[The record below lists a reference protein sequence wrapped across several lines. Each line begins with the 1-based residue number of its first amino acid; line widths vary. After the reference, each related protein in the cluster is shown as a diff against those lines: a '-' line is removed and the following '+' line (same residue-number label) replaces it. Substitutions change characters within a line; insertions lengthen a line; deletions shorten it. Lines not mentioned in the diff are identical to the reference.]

1 MSKGGGTP
9 AATTQTTTSE
19 FPTEL
24 RPYITD
30 ILERAKGQAE
40 REEEQGYQAYT
51 GPRIAE
57 FEPEQLA
64 SQQAIREFAG
74 RGVAASPGL
83 SSAQTYY
90 TPALGLTLGQ
100 TEQFGAPQA
109 AQYMSP
115 YQQAVIDVEKREAVR
130 QFQPVQQGIGAQA
143 TRAGA
148 FGGSRQAILEAE
160 AGRNLQQQ
168 LGDIQTRGLQSAYDR
183 AQSAFEAQKARERGA
198 AGSLA
203 QMGAAIP
210 AQALKE
216 IGALQALGS
225 ERQQMAQRA
234 LDLGYSQFREEQM
247 FPTRSLQEY
256 QSIIR
261 GFPFT
266 PSTYS
271 TSSYI
276 APPASLAQNVL
287 GIGTGI
293 AGLAGAFGGFKEGG
307 VVRRQQAGTVGG
319 DDFLSPEDMMMVGSR
334 TETEEEVLP
343 FQEGERRVISK
354 FGKEQQYEFKDG
366 EWYRVKD
373 DNTLAKSPASGLI
386 RGNLMNVDEEGA
398 AESSIVATTEKPLT
412 IGEDRDIG
420 TMLFG
425 PPEETDIVIP
435 STTQAQPKVT
445 TTTEEIT
452 PEVVTQAVET
462 MTKPQP
468 QPQANVDPTKKV
480 PPSTVMPPKPEP
492 DVTKKEQKEGL
503 SFLEQ
508 TLKKIQ
514 DRETLSPEMKAYQSE
529 LKSLREGLGK
539 KESQRKEEL
548 KKQKYLQLAEF
559 GRSLLGADTTKGLLA
574 QVAQAG
580 EKPLA
585 TVGELVAEEGKLGEK
600 TQAEKVALLKGEADV
615 GEARTTAERQQLAD
629 ILSVQKA
636 IQDDI
641 ESKIK
646 LGEWGAGISSPSEA
660 TMINIASSVLG
671 RDVLAMTDRS
681 ELSKLETAKTTALKL
696 WSNDLNSSYT
706 LRNDPALADARFRE
720 ILGEQLKASGIAMG
734 SESAILNQTKP
745 ESGNQA
751 VGESDAFAPE

>member
-1 MSKGGGTP
+1 
-9 AATTQTTTSE
+9 
-19 FPTEL
+19 
-24 RPYITD
+24 
-30 ILERAKGQAE
+30 
-40 REEEQGYQAYT
+40 
-51 GPRIAE
+51 
-57 FEPEQLA
+57 
-64 SQQAIREFAG
+64 
-74 RGVAASPGL
+74 
-83 SSAQTYY
+83 
-90 TPALGLTLGQ
+90 
-100 TEQFGAPQA
+100 
-109 AQYMSP
+109 
-115 YQQAVIDVEKREAVR
+115 
-130 QFQPVQQGIGAQA
+130 
-143 TRAGA
+143 
-148 FGGSRQAILEAE
+148 
-160 AGRNLQQQ
+160 
-168 LGDIQTRGLQSAYDR
+168 
-183 AQSAFEAQKARERGA
+183 
-198 AGSLA
+198 
-203 QMGAAIP
+203 
-210 AQALKE
+210 
-216 IGALQALGS
+216 
-225 ERQQMAQRA
+225 
-234 LDLGYSQFREEQM
+234 
-247 FPTRSLQEY
+247 LQEY

-319 DDFLSPEDMMMVGSR
+319 DDFMSPDDMMLFGSGVK
-334 TETEEEVLP
+334 TEEEEVLP
-343 FQEGERRVISK
+343 FQEGERRVVSNMT
-354 FGKEQQYEFKDG
+354 GRETQYEFRDG
-366 EWYRVKD
+366 DWYRVKK
-373 DNTLAKSPASGLI
+373 DNTLAKDPASGLI
-386 RGNLMNVDEEGA
+386 RLNLMNVDEEGA
-398 AESSIVATTEKPLT
+398 AESGIIGTTEKPLT

-435 STTQAQPKVT
+435 STAQAQPKVT
-445 TTTEEIT
+445 TTTEDIT

-514 DRETLSPEMKAYQSE
+514 DRETLSPEMKAYQAE

-585 TVGELVAEEGKLGEK
+585 RVGELVAQEGELGEK
-600 TQAEKVALLKGEADV
+600 TQAEKLALLKGEADV
-615 GEARTTAERQQLAD
+615 GEAARTAERQQVAD
-629 ILSVQKA
+629 IISVQSA
-636 IQDDI
+636 IQKDI
-641 ESKIK
+641 ENKIK
-646 LGEWGAGISSPSEA
+646 LGEWGAGISTPTESS
-660 TMINIASSVLG
+660 MIAMANALLG
-671 RDVLAMTDRS
+671 QDTLMLNPKDLA
-681 ELSKLETAKTTALKL
+681 LLETAKTNALKL
-696 WSNDLNSSYT
+696 WQDAMDSDYDLRTS
-706 LRNDPALADARFRE
+706 PADADAEFRK
-720 ILGEQLKASGIAMG
+720 IFADQIKATGIAVG
-734 SESAILNQTKP
+734 GDNAILNQTKP

-751 VGESDAFAPE
+751 VDEHEQFAPAPNSGNK

>member
-115 YQQAVIDVEKREAVR
+115 YQQAVIDVEKREAIR

-216 IGALQALGS
+216 IGALQALGL

-234 LDLGYSQFREEQM
+234 LDLRYSQFR
-247 FPTRSLQEY
+247 
-256 QSIIR
+256 
-261 GFPFT
+261 
-266 PSTYS
+266 
-271 TSSYI
+271 
-276 APPASLAQNVL
+276 
-287 GIGTGI
+287 
-293 AGLAGAFGGFKEGG
+293 
-307 VVRRQQAGTVGG
+307 
-319 DDFLSPEDMMMVGSR
+319 
-334 TETEEEVLP
+334 
-343 FQEGERRVISK
+343 
-354 FGKEQQYEFKDG
+354 
-366 EWYRVKD
+366 
-373 DNTLAKSPASGLI
+373 
-386 RGNLMNVDEEGA
+386 
-398 AESSIVATTEKPLT
+398 
-412 IGEDRDIG
+412 
-420 TMLFG
+420 
-425 PPEETDIVIP
+425 
-435 STTQAQPKVT
+435 
-445 TTTEEIT
+445 
-452 PEVVTQAVET
+452 
-462 MTKPQP
+462 
-468 QPQANVDPTKKV
+468 
-480 PPSTVMPPKPEP
+480 
-492 DVTKKEQKEGL
+492 
-503 SFLEQ
+503 
-508 TLKKIQ
+508 
-514 DRETLSPEMKAYQSE
+514 
-529 LKSLREGLGK
+529 
-539 KESQRKEEL
+539 
-548 KKQKYLQLAEF
+548 
-559 GRSLLGADTTKGLLA
+559 
-574 QVAQAG
+574 
-580 EKPLA
+580 
-585 TVGELVAEEGKLGEK
+585 
-600 TQAEKVALLKGEADV
+600 
-615 GEARTTAERQQLAD
+615 
-629 ILSVQKA
+629 
-636 IQDDI
+636 
-641 ESKIK
+641 
-646 LGEWGAGISSPSEA
+646 
-660 TMINIASSVLG
+660 
-671 RDVLAMTDRS
+671 
-681 ELSKLETAKTTALKL
+681 
-696 WSNDLNSSYT
+696 
-706 LRNDPALADARFRE
+706 
-720 ILGEQLKASGIAMG
+720 
-734 SESAILNQTKP
+734 
-745 ESGNQA
+745 
-751 VGESDAFAPE
+751 